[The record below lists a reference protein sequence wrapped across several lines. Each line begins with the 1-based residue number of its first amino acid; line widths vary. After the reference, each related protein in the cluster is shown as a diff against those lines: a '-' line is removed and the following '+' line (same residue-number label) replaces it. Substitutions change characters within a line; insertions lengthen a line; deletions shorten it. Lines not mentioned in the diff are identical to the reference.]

1 MSYYKIIG
9 LDKEPFSTSPDPE
22 FFYQSM
28 EHKSALYRLR
38 IAIELRRGL
47 SLVLGDVGTGKTTLS
62 RKLSQL
68 LSEDRGLVIAMVL
81 NPIYESEKQFLAD
94 LAERFHIV
102 VDSGN
107 ESAPTLLDYMK
118 AIERFLFEKGVQEDK
133 TVVLLIDESQK
144 LSEPCMEILRTLLN
158 YETNEYKI
166 LQLILMGQMELLPR
180 ISRINNLWDRI
191 AVKYFI
197 NPLEEEEVREL
208 INFRLHMAGYVSRH
222 PLFND
227 AAVRAVYNHTQG
239 YPRKIAMLCHD
250 ALEYIV
256 MHNRE
261 TVDREVVHDLIQREM
276 KAVQAFRYVSQ
287 AAG

>member
-1 MSYYKIIG
+1 MSYFKILG
-9 LDKEPFSTSPDPE
+9 LEKEPFSTSPDPE
-22 FFYQSM
+22 FFYQSP

-68 LSEDRGLVIAMVL
+68 LSEDPGLVMAMVL
-81 NPIYESEKQFLAD
+81 NPVYESEKQFLAD
-94 LAERFHIV
+94 LSERFHIV

-107 ESAPTLLDYMK
+107 GSAPTLLDYMK
-118 AIERFLFEKGVQEDK
+118 SFEKFLFEQGVQQDK

-144 LSEPCMEILRTLLN
+144 LSDPCMEILRALLN

-166 LQLILMGQMELLPR
+166 LQLVLMGQMELLPR
-180 ISRINNLWDRI
+180 ISRINNIWDRI

-197 NPLEEEEVREL
+197 NPLEEDEVREL
-208 INFRLHMAGYVSRH
+208 INFRLRMAGYVSRQ
-222 PLFND
+222 PLFDD
-227 AAVRAVYNHTQG
+227 AAIRAVFNHTQG

-250 ALEYIV
+250 ALEYTV
-256 MHNRE
+256 MYNRHC
-261 TVDREVVHDLIQREM
+261 VDRQVIHDLIQREM

>member
-1 MSYYKIIG
+1 MSYFKILG
-9 LDKEPFSTSPDPE
+9 LEKEPFSTSPDPE
-22 FFYQSM
+22 FFYQSQ

-68 LSEDRGLVIAMVL
+68 LAEDPGLAMAMVL
-81 NPIYESEKQFLAD
+81 NPVYESEKQFLAD
-94 LAERFHIV
+94 LSERFHIV

-107 ESAPTLLDYMK
+107 GSAPTLLDYMK
-118 AIERFLFEKGVQEDK
+118 SFEKFLFEQGVQQDK
-133 TVVLLIDESQK
+133 TIVLLIDESQK

-166 LQLILMGQMELLPR
+166 LQLVLMGQMELLPR

-197 NPLEEEEVREL
+197 NPLEEDEVREL
-208 INFRLHMAGYVSRH
+208 INFRLHKAGYVSRE
-222 PLFND
+222 PLFDD

-250 ALEYIV
+250 ALEYTV
-256 MHNRE
+256 MYNKRR
-261 TVDREVVHDLIQREM
+261 VDRQVIHDLVQREM
-276 KAVQAFRYVSQ
+276 KAAQAFRYVSQ

>member
-1 MSYYKIIG
+1 MSYFKILG
-9 LDKEPFSTSPDPE
+9 LEKEPFSTSPDPE
-22 FFYQSM
+22 FFYQSP

-68 LSEDRGLVIAMVL
+68 LAEDPGLVMAMVL
-81 NPIYESEKQFLAD
+81 NPVYESEKQFLAD
-94 LAERFHIV
+94 LSERFHIV

-107 ESAPTLLDYMK
+107 GSAPTLLDYMK
-118 AIERFLFEKGVQEDK
+118 SFEKFLFEKGVQEDK
-133 TVVLLIDESQK
+133 TIVLLIDESQK
-144 LSEPCMEILRTLLN
+144 LSDPCMEILRALLN

-166 LQLILMGQMELLPR
+166 LQLVLMGQMELLPR

-197 NPLEEEEVREL
+197 NPLEEDEVREL
-208 INFRLHMAGYVSRH
+208 INFRLHKAGYVSRE
-222 PLFND
+222 PLFDD
-227 AAVRAVYNHTQG
+227 AAVRAVFNHTQG

-250 ALEYIV
+250 ALEYTV
-256 MHNRE
+256 MYNKHC
-261 TVDREVVHDLIQREM
+261 VDRQVIHDLIQREM
-276 KAVQAFRYVSQ
+276 KAAQAFRYVSQ

>member
-1 MSYYKIIG
+1 MSYFKILG
-9 LDKEPFSTSPDPE
+9 LEKEPFSTSPDPE
-22 FFYQSM
+22 FFYQSQ

-68 LSEDRGLVIAMVL
+68 LAEDPGLVMAMVL
-81 NPIYESEKQFLAD
+81 NPVYESEKQFLSD
-94 LAERFHIV
+94 LSERFHIV

-107 ESAPTLLDYMK
+107 GSAPTLLDYMK
-118 AIERFLFEKGVQEDK
+118 SFEKFLFEQGVQQDK

-166 LQLILMGQMELLPR
+166 LQLVLMGQMELLPR

-197 NPLEEEEVREL
+197 NPLEEDEVREL
-208 INFRLHMAGYVSRH
+208 INFRLHKAGYVSRE
-222 PLFND
+222 PLFDD

-250 ALEYIV
+250 ALEYTV
-256 MHNRE
+256 MYNKRR
-261 TVDREVVHDLIQREM
+261 VDRQVIHDLVQREM
-276 KAVQAFRYVSQ
+276 KAAQAFRYVSQ

>member
-1 MSYYKIIG
+1 MSYYRILG
-9 LDKEPFSTSPDPE
+9 LEKEPFSTSPDPE

-68 LSEDRGLVIAMVL
+68 LAEDPGLVMAMVL

-94 LAERFHIV
+94 LMERFHIE

-107 ESAPTLLDYMK
+107 GSAPTLLDHMK
-118 AIERFLFEKGVQEDK
+118 AFEKFLFEKGVQENK

-166 LQLILMGQMELLPR
+166 LQLVMMGQMELLPR

-208 INFRLHMAGYVSRH
+208 INFRLRMAGCVSRQ
-222 PLFND
+222 PLFDD
-227 AAVRAVYNHTQG
+227 AAVRAIYNHTQG
-239 YPRKIAMLCHD
+239 YPRKIAMICHD

-256 MHNRE
+256 MYNKPR
-261 TVDREVVHDLIQREM
+261 VDRQVVHDLVQREM
-276 KAVQAFRYVSQ
+276 KAAQSFRYVSQ